1 VEAMSGFS
9 LSNANRAGVSQI
21 IQVSQLYY
29 FAEIK
34 CQLTAQG
41 KHPLVFDCGE
51 HSQELKWRR
60 AAMLIDETSVALRID
75 ALLPHSAIT
84 HPPEGRVVA

>member
-1 VEAMSGFS
+1 MSGFS
-9 LSNANRAGVSQI
+9 LRNANRAGVSHI

-41 KHPLVFDCGE
+41 KHPLVFNCGE
-51 HSQELKWRR
+51 HSQEQK
-60 AAMLIDETSVALRID
+60 
-75 ALLPHSAIT
+75 
-84 HPPEGRVVA
+84 